1 LARAIDRLG
10 RSTLRESPKAGEAE
24 RNDESFAHSKLLIRL
39 RCRCLAVS
47 AGNVTCAPALNR
59 S

>member
-24 RNDESFAHSKLLIRL
+24 RNDESFALPMSCGQRRL
-39 RCRCLAVS
+39 RDSR
-47 AGNVTCAPALNR
+47 AGAALLLN
-59 S
+59 